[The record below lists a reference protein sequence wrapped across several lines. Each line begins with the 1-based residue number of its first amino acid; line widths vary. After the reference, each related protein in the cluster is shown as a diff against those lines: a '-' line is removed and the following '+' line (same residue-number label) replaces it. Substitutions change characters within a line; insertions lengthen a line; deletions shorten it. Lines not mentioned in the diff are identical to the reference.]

1 MGARG
6 GVPARAHELTMDDQE
21 ALAEPLPGAAF
32 DRWRQRVGLLAGPVL
47 ALLAYWASLGGPA
60 PALAGLMA
68 LCVTWW
74 LCESLPPAAVALTAA
89 VGAVLTGLATPQIAF
104 GAFGEP
110 LLFLFVGSF
119 FIA

>member
-1 MGARG
+1 MVA
-6 GVPARAHELTMDDQE
+6 PMEETQA
-21 ALAEPLPGAAF
+21 LPGEAF
-32 DRWRQRVGLLAGPVL
+32 DRWRQRLGLVVGPVL
-47 ALLAYWASLGGPA
+47 AVLAWWLARGGPA

-74 LCESLPPAAVALTAA
+74 LAEALPPAAVALLAA
-89 VGAVLTGLATPQIAF
+89 VGAVLTGLATPQAAF

-119 FIA
+119 